1 MYENADG
8 STPNERINSMRR
20 DAYAQ
25 NRDKINEQKRDAY
38 AKRQERESSAATEIN
53 DD

>member
-1 MYENADG
+1 
-8 STPNERINSMRR
+8 MRR

-25 NRDKINEQKRDAY
+25 NREIINEQKRDAY

-53 DD
+53 VD